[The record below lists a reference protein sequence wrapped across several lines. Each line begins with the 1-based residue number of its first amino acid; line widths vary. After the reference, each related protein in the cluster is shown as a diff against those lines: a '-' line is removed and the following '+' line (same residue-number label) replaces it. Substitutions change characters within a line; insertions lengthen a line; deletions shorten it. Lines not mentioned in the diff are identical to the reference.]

1 MLSPRHTPDAHD
13 AAPGSAGA
21 GASSHQYG
29 QPTPTPASAP
39 APALG
44 RLNLLLSAAGPV
56 AWRDESWAESLSRL
70 LEPMGVRA
78 WRVRSGREA
87 ADVIRSMTV
96 HIALVDLGLP
106 LDGPAPS
113 AQSEANSAAGGSGP
127 VSEGGARLLDLLAR
141 LSCPPPTVVVNRGRS
156 QRDDTRTLCSAL
168 QAGAFAVLERPVQ
181 IETALE
187 VMRRILTRHYAGR
200 WPGCDQ

>member
-1 MLSPRHTPDAHD
+1 MLPPRPQSGMPDPASIGD
-13 AAPGSAGA
+13 GQARAQGA
-21 GASSHQYG
+21 GGSG
-29 QPTPTPASAP
+29 VPG
-39 APALG
+39 G

-56 AWRDESWAESLSRL
+56 AWRDESWAESLPRL

-87 ADVIRSMTV
+87 AEVIRSMTV

-106 LDGPAPS
+106 LDGPAPRPD
-113 AQSEANSAAGGSGP
+113 ADPAATGP

-141 LSCPPPTVVVNRGRS
+141 LAAPPPTVVVKRGRS
-156 QRDDTRTLCSAL
+156 QRDDARTLCSAL
-168 QAGAFAVLERPVQ
+168 HAGAFAVLERPVQ

-187 VMRRILTRHYAGR
+187 VMRRILTRHYSGR
-200 WPGCDQ
+200 WPGSDQ

>member
-1 MLSPRHTPDAHD
+1 MLSVRLHPGTPEPAHGGVGQPR
-13 AAPGSAGA
+13 AGA
-21 GASSHQYG
+21 ASVGAG
-29 QPTPTPASAP
+29 VPG
-39 APALG
+39 G

-56 AWRDESWAESLSRL
+56 AWRDESWAESLPRL

-87 ADVIRSMTV
+87 AEVIRSMTV

-106 LDGPAPS
+106 LDGPTPRPDAEPS
-113 AQSEANSAAGGSGP
+113 ASGP

-141 LSCPPPTVVVNRGRS
+141 LAAPPPTVVVKRGRS

-168 QAGAFAVLERPVQ
+168 HAGAFAVLERPVQ

-187 VMRRILTRHYAGR
+187 VMRRILTRHYSGR
-200 WPGCDQ
+200 WPGSDQ